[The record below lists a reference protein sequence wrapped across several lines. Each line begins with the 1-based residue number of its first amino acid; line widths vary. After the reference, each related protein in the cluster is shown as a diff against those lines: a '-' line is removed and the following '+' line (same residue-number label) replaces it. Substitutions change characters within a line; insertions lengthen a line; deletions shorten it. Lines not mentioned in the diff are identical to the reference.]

1 MKIVIFI
8 AGMIGLGLGIMV
20 FVPVMN
26 DFNAAGGIIKSTP
39 NIAAWDVSMF
49 EMLPII
55 MPIAMAAAALIGLA
69 RQRRP

>member
-1 MKIVIFI
+1 MKIVIFL
-8 AGMIGLGLGIMV
+8 AGMIGLALGIMV

-26 DFNAAGGIIKSTP
+26 QFNAAGGIIKSTP

-55 MPIAMAAAALIGLA
+55 MPIAMAAAALIFLA
-69 RQRRP
+69 KPRRP